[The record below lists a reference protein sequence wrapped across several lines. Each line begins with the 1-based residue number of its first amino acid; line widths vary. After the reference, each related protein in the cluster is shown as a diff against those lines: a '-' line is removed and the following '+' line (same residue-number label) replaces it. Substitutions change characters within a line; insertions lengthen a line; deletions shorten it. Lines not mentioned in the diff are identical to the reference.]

1 MIVSVRHDQREKPN
15 NLKLAQRTK
24 VLIHNQLADKAKARL
39 PTFLHNL
46 HLVVC
51 YIFLILNNIY
61 QITTYRLFDSIQF
74 CVVPFFVTHRI
85 FFVSTSAIPVNRY
98 LTECDFV
105 RKPQL
110 SPDKLFKINILSVKT
125 YHLTDKLHFESQLF
139 QKLVL
144 HNRDDHKKTWT
155 SNEQESLF
163 CCSLYA

>member
-1 MIVSVRHDQREKPN
+1 MIVSVKHDQREKPN
-15 NLKLAQRTK
+15 NLKLVQRTK

-51 YIFLILNNIY
+51 YIFLILNNIH
-61 QITTYRLFDSIQF
+61 QITTCRLFDSIQF
-74 CVVPFFVTHRI
+74 CVVTFFVTHRI
-85 FFVSTSAIPVNRY
+85 FLWAPLLFMLIVISQNVILSG
-98 LTECDFV
+98 
-105 RKPQL
+105 KPRL
-110 SPDKLFKINILSVKT
+110 PPDKLFKMNNLSVET

-139 QKLVL
+139 QELVL
-144 HNRDDHKKTWT
+144 CNRDHKKTWT